1 MLLKITLLLIV
12 ISIAMEIVWN
22 AYYRTLSDA
31 RKLLI
36 SYGRSYKN
44 GEIAFLLITGI
55 FILASF
61 VMTIV
66 TVIGYIFKFL

>member
-1 MLLKITLLLIV
+1 MLLKITLSLIV
-12 ISIAMEIVWN
+12 ISIAMVIAWN

-44 GEIAFLLITGI
+44 GEIAFLLIMGI
-55 FILASF
+55 FIGASF

-66 TVIGYIFKFL
+66 TVISYIFKFL

>member
-22 AYYRTLSDA
+22 AYYRTLSDV
-31 RKLLI
+31 RKFLI
-36 SYGRSYKN
+36 SYGRSYKK
-44 GEIAFLLITGI
+44 GETAFLLITGI

>member
-12 ISIAMEIVWN
+12 ISIAMVIAWN

-31 RKLLI
+31 RKFLI

-55 FILASF
+55 FILVSF

-66 TVIGYIFKFL
+66 TAISFIFKCL

>member
-1 MLLKITLLLIV
+1 MLLKITLSLIV
-12 ISIAMEIVWN
+12 VSIAMKSAWN

-44 GEIAFLLITGI
+44 GKAAFLFITGI
-55 FILASF
+55 FIGISF

-66 TVIGYIFKFL
+66 TAISFIFKCL

>member
-1 MLLKITLLLIV
+1 MLLKITLSLIV
-12 ISIAMEIVWN
+12 ISIAMVIAWN

-31 RKLLI
+31 RKFMI

-44 GEIAFLLITGI
+44 GEIAFLLIMGI
-55 FILASF
+55 FIGVSF

-66 TVIGYIFKFL
+66 TAISFIFKCL

>member
-12 ISIAMEIVWN
+12 ISIAMGIAWN

-31 RKLLI
+31 RKFLI

-44 GEIAFLLITGI
+44 GEAAFLLITGI
-55 FILASF
+55 FIGISF
-61 VMTIV
+61 VMAIV
-66 TVIGYIFKFL
+66 TAISFIFKYL

>member
-1 MLLKITLLLIV
+1 MLLKITLSLIV
-12 ISIAMEIVWN
+12 ISIAMVIAWN

-36 SYGRSYKN
+36 TYSRSYKK
-44 GEIAFLLITGI
+44 GEIAFLLIMGI
-55 FILASF
+55 FIGVSF

-66 TVIGYIFKFL
+66 TAISYIFKFL

>member
-1 MLLKITLLLIV
+1 MLLKITLSLIV
-12 ISIAMEIVWN
+12 ISIAMVIAWN

-36 SYGRSYKN
+36 SYGRSYKK
-44 GEIAFLLITGI
+44 GEAAFLLITGI
-55 FILASF
+55 FIGISF

-66 TVIGYIFKFL
+66 TAISFIFKCL

>member
-12 ISIAMEIVWN
+12 ISIAMEIAWN

-31 RKLLI
+31 RKFLI
-36 SYGRSYKN
+36 SYGRSYKK
-44 GEIAFLLITGI
+44 GEAAFLLITGI
-55 FILASF
+55 FILVSF

>member
-1 MLLKITLLLIV
+1 MLLKITLSLIV
-12 ISIAMEIVWN
+12 ISIAMVIAWN
-22 AYYRTLSDA
+22 AYYRTLSYD

-36 SYGRSYKN
+36 SCCKSYKK

-55 FILASF
+55 FIGVSF

-66 TVIGYIFKFL
+66 TAISFIFKCL

>member
-12 ISIAMEIVWN
+12 ISIAMEIAWN

-31 RKLLI
+31 RKFLI
-36 SYGRSYKN
+36 SYGRSYKK
-44 GEIAFLLITGI
+44 GETAFLLITGI
-55 FILASF
+55 FIGISF

-66 TVIGYIFKFL
+66 TAISFIFKCL